1 MSLPIFDGGRREAGL
16 QNASAQLDEVLAG
29 YREQVL
35 TAFKDVEDQLSAL
48 RLLDEQSA
56 VQARAVESARR
67 ATTLSDS
74 RYRNGYVSQLD
85 LLDAR
90 RSELRNRRQALQ
102 VKAAQYQAT
111 VGLIRALGGGWETAA
126 PA

>member
-1 MSLPIFDGGRREAGL
+1 
-16 QNASAQLDEVLAG
+16 
-29 YREQVL
+29 
-35 TAFKDVEDQLSAL
+35 
-48 RLLDEQSA
+48 
-56 VQARAVESARR
+56 VESARR

-111 VGLIRALGGGWETAA
+111 VGLIRALGGGWDAAA